1 MGLHFRPAIVIL
13 ADQHRDQIAREFEA
27 RYCRDYEI
35 FAPDLMSAKKYLMGL
50 NEAHHQVALI
60 VSEFN
65 LGGFTALD
73 LFKKLQSTLGT
84 SRRLVV
90 TPADD
95 FRESLP
101 AVMAAQSAG
110 QIDAYF
116 LLPQA
121 PRDEEFHAGISE
133 QLSEWTWVSGKVA
146 IEVVRVVSDAPTVES
161 AAILDFLERTGVPT
175 RVYTS
180 DSPIGQEVLSLA
192 EDDAELPLVQ
202 RVGGEIL
209 SRPTVAQLAEIM
221 DAFGNAG
228 GREIAEIV
236 DLLVVGAGP
245 AGLAAAVYGASE
257 GLSTIAL
264 EAEAVGGQAGTSSM
278 IRNYLGFPRGI
289 SGMRLAQRAR
299 VQATRFGARFIAGC
313 PATSLELGGG
323 EDPVH
328 TVTAG
333 GRQYRGRTVVIAS
346 GVSYRRLGV
355 PAVEELVGRGVNY
368 GAATSTA
375 RDMRGKHVYVVGGG
389 NSAGQAAVHLS
400 RFAESVTVVIRRP
413 SLDATMSDYLI
424 RELDGRARI
433 TVRPCT
439 EVVDGGGEGVLEWLA
454 LRDCDT
460 GETERVEASGLYLL
474 LGAEPH
480 CAWLPD
486 DICTDDHGFVLAG
499 RDVPERFW
507 VEGTPPAPLA
517 TVVPGVFVAGDIR
530 AGSMK
535 RVAAA
540 TGEGASVVALVH
552 QYLSED

>member
-1 MGLHFRPAIVIL
+1 MGLHFRPAIVVL
-13 ADQHRDQIAREFEA
+13 ADAHRDQIAREFEA

-35 FAPDLMSAKKYLMGL
+35 FAPDLLSAKKYLMGL

-60 VSEFN
+60 VAEYN

-73 LFKKLQSTLGT
+73 LFKKLQANLGT
-84 SRRLVV
+84 SRRMVV
-90 TPADD
+90 TTIDD
-95 FRESLP
+95 FRSSLP

-116 LLPQA
+116 VLPQA
-121 PRDEEFHAGISE
+121 ARDEEFHAGISE

-146 IEVVRVVSDAPTVES
+146 IEVVRVVVDAPTPES

-175 RVYTS
+175 RVYAP
-180 DSPIGQEVLSLA
+180 DSPIGQEVLGDLDGEA
-192 EDDAELPLVQ
+192 EFPVVQ
-202 RVGGEIL
+202 RVGGETMA
-209 SRPTVAQLAEIM
+209 RPTVAQIAALV
-221 DAFGNAG
+221 DAYGNPADAPD
-228 GREIAEIV
+228 EVV

-257 GLSTIAL
+257 GLSTVAL

-299 VQATRFGARFIAGC
+299 VQANRFGARFVAGC
-313 PATSLELGGG
+313 PATSLTLGSGAA
-323 EDPVH
+323 PIH

-333 GRQYRGRTVVIAS
+333 GRDYRARAVVIAS
-346 GVSYRRLGV
+346 GVAYRRIGV
-355 PAVEELVGRGVNY
+355 PALEALVGRGVNY

-375 RDMRGKHVYVVGGG
+375 RDMRGRHVYVVGGG
-389 NSAGQAAVHLS
+389 NSAGQAAVHLA

-413 SLDATMSDYLI
+413 DLSATMSDYLI
-424 RELDGRARI
+424 RELEGRPRI
-433 TVRPCT
+433 TLRPCT
-439 EVVDGGGEGVLEWLA
+439 EVVDGGGEGVLEWLT

-460 GETERVEASGLYLL
+460 GATERVEASGLYLL

-480 CAWLPD
+480 CAWLPPD
-486 DICTDDHGFVLAG
+486 VCLDDHGFVLAG

-507 VEGTPPAPLA
+507 VDGTPPAPLA
-517 TVVPGVFVAGDIR
+517 TAVPGVFVAGDIR
-530 AGSMK
+530 SGSMK

-552 QYLSED
+552 AYLGDG